1 MATNKKFYTVKKEIN
16 GTEYVAQFSGISAAV
31 KAVDASYIDG
41 TSNISIEKLS
51 AYLFAN
57 IIVEPKNLTIDDFES
72 MEEFNEVVAFARQ
85 VMQGDFRDK
94 KNEGATEAA
103 GKK

>member
-31 KAVDASYIDG
+31 KAVDASYIEG

-57 IIVEPKNLTIDDFES
+57 IIVENLTIDDFES
-72 MEEFNEVVAFARQ
+72 MDEFNEVVAFARQ

-94 KNEGATEAA
+94 KNESATEAA